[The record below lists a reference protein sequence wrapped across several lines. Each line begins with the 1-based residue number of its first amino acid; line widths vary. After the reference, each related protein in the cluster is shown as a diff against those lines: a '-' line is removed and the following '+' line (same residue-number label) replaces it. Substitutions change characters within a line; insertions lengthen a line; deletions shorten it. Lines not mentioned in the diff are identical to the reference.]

1 MKKGLFLSILIVFLI
16 MLGAGKKAEPIPS
29 ASDELDINEFV
40 EYEPKYIANEVEVCS
55 NSSTKTYE
63 DYRAITSR
71 SSAQYKYIHEYMTV
85 DEGTGFLYDEDGFIG
100 VALGSAYGVIGDRYY
115 VTLDSGNVLPI
126 IKIDEKAD
134 GDTINGCAHNSDS
147 SVIEFVIDTDYAG
160 EFFKVSGNGLI
171 ASGNYNNIDLFRG
184 KIVKFEE
191 VTDERNEFYVDYV
204 DKEIEEFDNT
214 NIFQYASGY

>member
-1 MKKGLFLSILIVFLI
+1 MKKGLFLSILVVFLI

-29 ASDELDINEFV
+29 VSDELDINEFV

-55 NSSTKTYE
+55 KSSTKTYE

-71 SSAQYKYIHEYMTV
+71 SSAQYKYIHEYMMV

-115 VTLDSGNVLPI
+115 VTLDSGSVLPI

-134 GDTINGCAHNSDS
+134 GDTINGCAHNRDS

-171 ASGNYNNIDLFRG
+171 ASGNYNNIDIFKG
-184 KIVKFEE
+184 EIEKIEE

-204 DKEIEEFDNT
+204 DKEIEEFDNK